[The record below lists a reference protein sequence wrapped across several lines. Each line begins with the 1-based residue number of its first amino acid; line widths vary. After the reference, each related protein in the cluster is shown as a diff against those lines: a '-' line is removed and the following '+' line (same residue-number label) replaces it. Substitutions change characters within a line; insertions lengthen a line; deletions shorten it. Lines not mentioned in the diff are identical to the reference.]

1 MREEEEGGEQY
12 CAHSVL
18 PLENNEAHGA
28 DDKENGHIDIQIL
41 SAKLLTNL
49 PEKYLITVCWLRLY

>member
-41 SAKLLTNL
+41 SAKL
-49 PEKYLITVCWLRLY
+49 